1 MDMMERKTFGEN
13 GSIFL
18 EATAGFE
25 GVNGK
30 APTGKYYGFTSLSE
44 TVVAS
49 FTPIETNLYNFAT
62 GITIASFTIP
72 AGVFVPLRCTT
83 LTLTSGTIQ
92 LYKLP

>member
-1 MDMMERKTFGEN
+1 MDMMERKTFGED
-13 GSIFL
+13 GSVFL

-30 APTGKYYGFTSLSE
+30 APTGKYFGFTAFTD

-49 FTPIETNLYNFAT
+49 FTPIETNLHNFAT
-62 GITIASFTIP
+62 GKSIADFTIP

>member
-13 GSIFL
+13 GSVFL
-18 EATAGFE
+18 ESTAGFE

-30 APTGKYYGFTSLSE
+30 APTGKYYGFTALSE

-49 FTPIETNLYNFAT
+49 FTPMEANLYNFAV
-62 GITIASFTIP
+62 GKSIADFTIP